1 MAQFQMANN
10 RNRRA
15 IKPYRRGERG
25 IALIEVIVSLAL
37 LGIIATGFL
46 SGTAVTSNTRVVADE
61 HASAKMLAESI
72 MDGIKKQEFAASY
85 NSTIPDEFPGF
96 SANTTVTSL
105 RNNAIQKITI
115 YISRQDQVLFTLEGY
130 KVQR

>member
-1 MAQFQMANN
+1 MTKN
-10 RNRRA
+10 RDRRA
-15 IKPYRRGERG
+15 SGPRRREQG
-25 IALIEVIVSLAL
+25 IALIEVMVSLAL

-72 MDGIKKQEFAASY
+72 MVGIKKQEFAASY
-85 NSTIPDEFPGF
+85 NVIVPDEFPGF
-96 SANTTVTSL
+96 SANATVTSL

-115 YISRQDQVLFTLEGY
+115 DVSRRDQVLFTLEGY